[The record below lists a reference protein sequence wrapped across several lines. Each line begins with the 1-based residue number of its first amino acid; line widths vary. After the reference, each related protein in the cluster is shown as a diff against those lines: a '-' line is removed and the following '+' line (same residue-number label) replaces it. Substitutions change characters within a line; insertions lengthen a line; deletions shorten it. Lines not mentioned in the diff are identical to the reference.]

1 MGLHYMGVRY
11 SAYMLVG
18 DEVGWG
24 YKVKTRIVCG
34 GMEWIGGFMGLN
46 VAR

>member
-24 YKVKTRIVCG
+24 YKVKRGLFVVVWSG
-34 GMEWIGGFMGLN
+34 LMGLWG
-46 VAR
+46 